1 VRSFQALIR
10 AFLAVVP
17 PPIAQQAVSTLSDNL
32 QNLPDSNAIRWSRS
46 NAHHI
51 TLEFLGDIEEAT
63 QALVKSVISD
73 VVRSTSPFRIRL
85 SALIALPGWRKMR
98 VLAVGIDDPKDELP
112 QLQSGIAAALRNA
125 GFEPD
130 ARAYHPH
137 LTLGRVRKGTPAN
150 LVLQLSS
157 VLEAHNQTYF
167 EAWDVTQVSLIQS
180 HLGSGAPRYE
190 TLAHFKLEGKV

>member
-1 VRSFQALIR
+1 MIR

-17 PPIAQQAVSTLSDNL
+17 PPNAQQAVSTLSENL

-51 TLEFLGDIEEAT
+51 TLEFLGDIEEVT
-63 QALVKSVISD
+63 LALVKSVISD
-73 VVRSTSPFRIRL
+73 VVRRMSPFRIRL
-85 SALIALPGWRKMR
+85 SALKAFPGWRKMR
-98 VLAVGIDDPKDELP
+98 VLVVGIDDPKDELL
-112 QLQSGIAAALRNA
+112 QLQSGIAAALRNS

-137 LTLGRVRKGTPAN
+137 LTLGRVRKGMPAN
-150 LVLQLSS
+150 LILRLSS
-157 VLEAHNQTYF
+157 VLETHNQTYS

-180 HLGSGAPRYE
+180 HLGSGIPRYE